1 MKKLLIV
8 GATAAMI
15 QETARRFAREGTSM
29 VLAGRDETR
38 CSTMAAALRT
48 LGAPAVHL
56 RPFDARQPEDGASLV
71 DEATKLL
78 GGLDMVLVAHGELSD
93 QLATEAD
100 PDKLAT
106 SLAVNGISVVHVAM
120 RAASVFEAQG
130 RGCLAVITSGAGE
143 RGRRITYTYG
153 MAKSMVTTC
162 LQGLRARLHRHG
174 VSVVTIYPCFVST
187 PMTAGLPLRMR
198 WIDPDAAGA
207 RIHDAMLRGTDV
219 VHIPRLWRLPLFVA
233 RILPEWWTKRT
244 LAEER
249 FARKIGLWPADG
261 AEQ

>member
-29 VLAGRDETR
+29 VLAGRDEPR
-38 CSTMAAALRT
+38 CLAMAEALRK

-56 RPFDARQPEDGASLV
+56 RAFDARHPADCASLV
-71 DEATKLL
+71 DEAADRLS
-78 GGLDMVLVAHGELSD
+78 GLDGVLVAHGELSD

-100 PDKLAT
+100 PQELGR
-106 SLAVNGISVVHVAM
+106 SLAVNGISVVQVAM
-120 RAASVFEAQG
+120 RAAQLFEAQQG
-130 RGCLAVITSGAGE
+130 GCLAVIASGAGE
-143 RGRRITYTYG
+143 RGRRVTYTYG
-153 MAKSMVTTC
+153 MAKSLVTTC

-207 RIHDAMLRGTDV
+207 QIHRAMQRGTDL

-233 RILPEWWTKRT
+233 RLLPEWWAKRT

-249 FARKIGLWPADG
+249 FARKIGLWPAEG
-261 AEQ
+261 AE